1 MKQFVVGADQ
11 KELRLDQYLTRLL
24 PGAGKSFLYKMIRK
38 KNITLNGRKAQ
49 GNERLA
55 VGDEICIFFSD
66 ETFAQFRQP
75 QKNASD
81 HRTGGRKQLQ
91 DSETG
96 NLSGGRKQP
105 LQTHNLQKI
114 AIVHEERDF
123 LIADKP
129 AGMLTQKASADDVS
143 LNDWLLAYLSGEAAY
158 RETESESD
166 PLLFKP
172 SVANRLDRNTSG
184 MVLCSKT
191 LTGARYLAKI
201 LKDRSLHKYYLAIVN
216 GRIEQAYKLSGT
228 LKKDEA
234 KNQVK
239 IENLQRESWDFVKE
253 PYPFIEEA
261 KQEQIHTAF
270 RPLYY
275 DDKNDVTLV
284 EVLLMTGKSH
294 QIRAHLAAAG
304 HPLAGDPKY
313 GERAKNAWLRSK
325 FGINRQ
331 LLHCYKL
338 IFPEDKQTF
347 VCMPPKEF
355 YQLTGDRY
363 GNLEFPRTSGLDV
376 RGYDQPH
383 Q

>member
-38 KNITLNGRKAQ
+38 KNITLNGKKAQ

-55 VGDEICIFFSD
+55 VGDEICIYFSD
-66 ETFAQFRQP
+66 ETFAQFKQP
-75 QKNASD
+75 QKQQVNAAG
-81 HRTGGRKQLQ
+81 HLGVQ
-91 DSETG
+91 
-96 NLSGGRKQP
+96 KQP
-105 LQTHNLQKI
+105 STSHNLPKI

-129 AGMLTQKASADDVS
+129 AGMLTQKASADDFS
-143 LNDWLLAYLSGEAAY
+143 LNDWLLAYLSGEAAD
-158 RETESESD
+158 RKTESESN

-201 LKDRSLHKYYLAIVN
+201 LKDRSLHKYYLAIIN
-216 GRIEQAYKLSGT
+216 GRIEQAYKLTGT

-234 KNQVK
+234 KNQVE

-253 PYPFIEEA
+253 PYPFIEEY
-261 KQEQIHTAF
+261 KQERIRTAF

-313 GERAKNAWLRSK
+313 GERTKNAWLRSK

-338 IFPEDKQTF
+338 VFPEDKQTF

-355 YQLTGDRY
+355 YKLTGDRY
-363 GNLEFPRTSGLDV
+363 GNLEFPRT
-376 RGYDQPH
+376 
-383 Q
+383 